1 MPCCCGCF
9 IYLSRFINWFNSR
22 FHKIPWVCKRI
33 LILELTSL
41 ARFFIQPHVI
51 SFNLTLS
58 SYKLQTSLYQTG
70 NHIFSC
76 LAIWNNTLSLIVT
89 NETNQCN
96 NHRVKFICQSCR
108 IKVDFQ
114 CREFVYVRKTCVQFS
129 TTLFF
134 FACENRRPVRLS
146 WILFN
151 FSLHSRDCNIRWKKN
166 TTGNVT
172 TFAQRM
178 RFCAQTFNS
187 RYDFFWRAFT
197 CID

>member
-96 NHRVKFICQSCR
+96 NHRVKFICQSYR

-114 CREFVYVRKTCVQFS
+114 CREFVYVRKTCRYNSIPRFFS
-129 TTLFF
+129 SRAKIAGPCVKVEYCLTFLCTLAIATFVGKKIQLEMWQRLPNGCV
-134 FACENRRPVRLS
+134 FALK
-146 WILFN
+146 
-151 FSLHSRDCNIRWKKN
+151 HSIQGTISFDAR
-166 TTGNVT
+166 
-172 TFAQRM
+172 
-178 RFCAQTFNS
+178 S
-187 RYDFFWRAFT
+187 RA
-197 CID
+197 

>member
-1 MPCCCGCF
+1 MESDSEEFYANSCKLRWTFKQRRNIYCRENACKKLFRKHVAQMPCCCGCF

-41 ARFFIQPHVI
+41 ARFFIPPHVI

-89 NETNQCN
+89 NETNKCN
-96 NHRVKFICQSCR
+96 NHRVKFICQSYR

-114 CREFVYVRKTCVQFS
+114 CRA
-129 TTLFF
+129 FF
-134 FACENRRPVRLS
+134 RS
-146 WILFN
+146 
-151 FSLHSRDCNIRWKKN
+151 
-166 TTGNVT
+166 
-172 TFAQRM
+172 
-178 RFCAQTFNS
+178 
-187 RYDFFWRAFT
+187 
-197 CID
+197 

>member
-1 MPCCCGCF
+1 MESDSEEFYANSCKLRWTFKQRRNIYCRENACKKLFRKHVAQMPCCCGCF

-41 ARFFIQPHVI
+41 ARFFIPPHVI

-89 NETNQCN
+89 NETNKCN
-96 NHRVKFICQSCR
+96 NHRVKFICQSYR
-108 IKVDFQ
+108 IKMDFQ
-114 CREFVYVRKTCVQFS
+114 CRAFFYVRKTCVQFN

-134 FACENRRPVRLS
+134 FACAKRRPV
-146 WILFN
+146 
-151 FSLHSRDCNIRWKKN
+151 H
-166 TTGNVT
+166 
-172 TFAQRM
+172 
-178 RFCAQTFNS
+178 
-187 RYDFFWRAFT
+187 
-197 CID
+197 